1 MTFAQLVAEALA
13 ARSVTDAFGIPGAVL
28 LDFLYQA
35 AEKGVRPRMAYN
47 EQSAAFSACGY
58 AQEKGWGCAFATKG
72 PGATNLLT
80 GMADAY
86 CEGARVLFLTA
97 HAGPRDRGG
106 RRLATNQEVDV
117 VAMASPV
124 AVVSERVDTMAEAL
138 SALGRAL
145 AALDAPRGGPA
156 LLDVR
161 AGLWS
166 EEVKGDVPDV
176 RPAAPRC
183 DGAGALDAR
192 VRSFLAEAERP
203 LVLVGQGART
213 VDDSARRYLASL
225 GVPVVSSRPAVDV
238 AASMPLYL
246 GYVGSRG
253 SRAANAALARASH
266 LLVLG
271 NRLGFPDASASFRP
285 VIDRMRVMR
294 LDADE
299 AELARSFG
307 AEVRAVDLRAF
318 LSAVAL
324 PAAPSAPSP
333 ERRAWLAECEATRA
347 SLAGADTTAPVSDLM
362 ALLEGLDPEARI
374 AVDIGNNSHWLS
386 IATVELGLANRQ
398 LHSHSFG
405 ALGSALGRAIG
416 AALAGAPHV
425 VCTVGDQGLQMNSQ
439 ELQLVRDLDL
449 PITVVILNNATSG
462 MIRDRE
468 VDRPGFLLTTAD
480 SGYGTPDF
488 AALAAAYGLPYTRAA
503 DLATSARPALDRLRA
518 PLVVELP
525 VDATIEARPNLPAG
539 APLECQV
546 PPVPGRRVEAPAAL
560 ATDAPTQ
567 EGA

>member
-13 ARSVTDAFGIPGAVL
+13 ARSVADAFGIPGAVL

-203 LVLVGQGART
+203 LVLVGQGVRT
-213 VDDSARRYLASL
+213 ADDSARRYLASL

-238 AASMPLYL
+238 AAGMPCYL

-285 VIDRMRVMR
+285 VIDRMRFMR

-307 AEVRAVDLRAF
+307 AEARAVDLRAF
-318 LSAVAL
+318 FSAVV
-324 PAAPSAPSP
+324 PAASPAPSP
-333 ERRAWLAECEATRA
+333 ERCAWLAECEATCA

-362 ALLEGLDPEARI
+362 ALLEGLDPEARL

-386 IATVELGLANRQ
+386 IATVELGLANHQ

-488 AALAAAYGLPYTRAA
+488 AALAAAYGLPYARAA
-503 DLATSARPALDRLRA
+503 NLATSARPALDRLRA

-546 PPVPGRRVEAPAAL
+546 PPVPGRRVEAPAAP

>member
-138 SALGRAL
+138 SALDRAL
-145 AALDAPRGGPA
+145 AALDAPRGGPV

-183 DGAGALDAR
+183 EGAGALDAR
-192 VRSFLAEAERP
+192 VRSFLAGAARP

-213 VDDSARRYLASL
+213 ADDSARRYLASL

-238 AASMPLYL
+238 AAGTPCYL

-318 LSAVAL
+318 FSAVAL

-333 ERRAWLAECEATRA
+333 EHRAWLAECEATRA
-347 SLAGADTTAPVSDLM
+347 SLAGADATAPVSDLM

-398 LHSHSFG
+398 FHSHSFG

-468 VDRPGFLLTTAD
+468 VERGAFLLTTAD

-488 AALAAAYGLPYTRAA
+488 AALAAAYGLPYARAA

-546 PPVPGRRVEAPAAL
+546 PTVPVAAPRAAS
-560 ATDAPTQ
+560 ATEPSTPK
-567 EGA
+567 GA

>member
-145 AALDAPRGGPA
+145 AALDVPRGGPA

-192 VRSFLAEAERP
+192 VRSFLDEAERP

-213 VDDSARRYLASL
+213 ADDSARRYLASL
-225 GVPVVSSRPAVDV
+225 GAPVVSSRPAVDV
-238 AASMPLYL
+238 AAGMPLYL

-294 LDADE
+294 LDADG

-318 LSAVAL
+318 FSAAAP
-324 PAAPSAPSP
+324 PAAPSAPSS

-347 SLAGADTTAPVSDLM
+347 SLAGADATAPVSDLM
-362 ALLEGLDPEARI
+362 ALLEGLDPDARI

-425 VCTVGDQGLQMNSQ
+425 VCAVGDQGLQMNSQ

-449 PITVVILNNATSG
+449 PVTVVILNNATSG

-468 VDRPGFLLTTAD
+468 VERGVFLLTTAD

-488 AALAAAYGLPYTRAA
+488 AALAAAYGLPYVRAA

-546 PPVPGRRVEAPAAL
+546 PPVPIRPAAPGAPR
-560 ATDAPTQ
+560 AT
-567 EGA
+567 GASTSKGA

>member
-176 RPAAPRC
+176 RPPAPRC

-203 LVLVGQGART
+203 LVLVGQGARMA
-213 VDDSARRYLASL
+213 DDSARRYLASL

-238 AASMPLYL
+238 AAGMSLYL

-307 AEVRAVDLRAF
+307 AEARAVDLRAF
-318 LSAVAL
+318 FSAVV
-324 PAAPSAPSP
+324 PAASPAPSP
-333 ERRAWLAECEATRA
+333 ERCAWLAECEATCA

-362 ALLEGLDPEARI
+362 ALLEGLDPEARL

-468 VDRPGFLLTTAD
+468 VDRSGFLLTTAD

-488 AALAAAYGLPYTRAA
+488 AALAAAYGLPYARAA
-503 DLATSARPALDRLRA
+503 NLATSARPALDRLRA

-546 PPVPGRRVEAPAAL
+546 PPVPGRRVEAPADP

>member
-13 ARSVTDAFGIPGAVL
+13 ARSVADIFGIPGAVL

-161 AGLWS
+161 ACLWS

-213 VDDSARRYLASL
+213 ADDSARRYLASL

-238 AASMPLYL
+238 AAGMPLYL

-307 AEVRAVDLRAF
+307 AEVRAFDLRAF
-318 LSAVAL
+318 FSAVAL
-324 PAAPSAPSP
+324 PAVPSAPSP

-347 SLAGADTTAPVSDLM
+347 SLAGADATAPVSDLM
-362 ALLEGLDPEARI
+362 ALLEGLDPDARI

-439 ELQLVRDLDL
+439 ELQLVRDHGRHPQQRHLGHDPRPRGREGRL
-449 PITVVILNNATSG
+449 PAH
-462 MIRDRE
+462 DR
-468 VDRPGFLLTTAD
+468 
-480 SGYGTPDF
+480 
-488 AALAAAYGLPYTRAA
+488 
-503 DLATSARPALDRLRA
+503 RLRIRHA
-518 PLVVELP
+518 
-525 VDATIEARPNLPAG
+525 
-539 APLECQV
+539 
-546 PPVPGRRVEAPAAL
+546 
-560 ATDAPTQ
+560 
-567 EGA
+567 

>member
-124 AVVSERVDTMAEAL
+124 AVVSERVDTMDEAL
-138 SALGRAL
+138 DALGRAL

-161 AGLWS
+161 ASLWS
-166 EEVKGDVPDV
+166 TEITGDVPDV

-183 DGAGALDAR
+183 DGAQALDAR
-192 VRSFLAEAERP
+192 IRAFLAGAARP

-213 VDDSARRYLASL
+213 ADDSARRYLASL

-238 AASMPLYL
+238 AAGTPCYL

-253 SRAANAALARASH
+253 SRAANRALARATH

-285 VIDRMRVMR
+285 VIDRMRIMR

-307 AEVRAVDLRAF
+307 AEVRACDLRAF
-318 LSAVAL
+318 F
-324 PAAPSAPSP
+324 PAAMPAATPAPSP
-333 ERRAWLAECEATRA
+333 EHRAWLAECEATRT
-347 SLAGADTTAPVSDLM
+347 SLAGADDTAPVSDLM
-362 ALLEGLDPEARI
+362 ALLEGLDPEARL

-449 PITVVILNNATSG
+449 PITVVVLNNATSG

-468 VDRPGFLLTTAD
+468 VERGAFLLTTAD

-488 AALAAAYGLPYTRAA
+488 ARLAAAYGLPYVRAA
-503 DLATSARPALDRLRA
+503 DLAPSARPALDRLRA

-546 PPVPGRRVEAPAAL
+546 PPVPAAAPRAAP
-560 ATDAPTQ
+560 ATDASTPK
-567 EGA
+567 GA

>member
-13 ARSVTDAFGIPGAVL
+13 ARSVADAFGIPGAVL

-176 RPAAPRC
+176 RPPAPRC

-203 LVLVGQGART
+203 LVLVGQGVRT
-213 VDDSARRYLASL
+213 ADDSARRYLASL

-238 AASMPLYL
+238 AAGMPCYL

-253 SRAANAALARASH
+253 SRAANAALARASQ

-307 AEVRAVDLRAF
+307 AEARAVDLRAF
-318 LSAVAL
+318 FSAVV
-324 PAAPSAPSP
+324 PAASPAPSP
-333 ERRAWLAECEATRA
+333 ERCAWLAECEATRA
-347 SLAGADTTAPVSDLM
+347 SLAGADATAPVSDLM
-362 ALLEGLDPEARI
+362 ALLEGLDPEARL

-398 LHSHSFG
+398 LHTHSFG

-449 PITVVILNNATSG
+449 PITVVVLNNATSG

-488 AALAAAYGLPYTRAA
+488 AGLAAAYGLPYVRAA

-546 PPVPGRRVEAPAAL
+546 PPVPGRRVEAPAAP

>member
-13 ARSVTDAFGIPGAVL
+13 ARSVADAFGIPGAVL

-176 RPAAPRC
+176 RPPASRC

-213 VDDSARRYLASL
+213 ADDSARRYLASL
-225 GVPVVSSRPAVDV
+225 GAPVVSSRPAVDV
-238 AASMPLYL
+238 AAGMPCYL

-307 AEVRAVDLRAF
+307 AEARAVDLRAF
-318 LSAVAL
+318 FSAVA
-324 PAAPSAPSP
+324 PAASPAPSP
-333 ERRAWLAECEATRA
+333 KHRAWLAECEATRA
-347 SLAGADTTAPVSDLM
+347 SLAGADATAPVSDLM
-362 ALLEGLDPEARI
+362 ALLEGLDPEARL

-449 PITVVILNNATSG
+449 PITVVVLNNATSG

-468 VDRPGFLLTTAD
+468 VERGAFLLTTAD

-488 AALAAAYGLPYTRAA
+488 ARLAAAYGLPYVRAA

-546 PPVPGRRVEAPAAL
+546 PPVPIRPAAPGAPR
-560 ATDAPTQ
+560 ATDASTPK
-567 EGA
+567 GA

>member
-13 ARSVTDAFGIPGAVL
+13 ARSVADAFGIPGAVL

-176 RPAAPRC
+176 RPPASRC

-213 VDDSARRYLASL
+213 ADGSARRYLASL

-238 AASMPLYL
+238 AAGMPLYL

-307 AEVRAVDLRAF
+307 AEVRAVDLRSF
-318 LSAVAL
+318 FPAVA
-324 PAAPSAPSP
+324 PAASPAPSP
-333 ERRAWLAECEATRA
+333 KHRAWLAECEATRA
-347 SLAGADTTAPVSDLM
+347 SLAGADATAPVSDLM

-449 PITVVILNNATSG
+449 PVTVVILNNATSG

-488 AALAAAYGLPYTRAA
+488 AGLAAAYGLPYVRAA

>member
-183 DGAGALDAR
+183 DGAQALDAR
-192 VRSFLAEAERP
+192 IRAFLAEAERP
-203 LVLVGQGART
+203 LVLVGQGARMA
-213 VDDSARRYLASL
+213 DD
-225 GVPVVSSRPAVDV
+225 VSSRPAVDV
-238 AASMPLYL
+238 AAGMSLYL

-307 AEVRAVDLRAF
+307 AEARACDLRAF
-318 LSAVAL
+318 FSAVAL

-347 SLAGADTTAPVSDLM
+347 SLVGADATAPVSDLM

-416 AALAGAPHV
+416 AVLAGAPHV

-488 AALAAAYGLPYTRAA
+488 AALAAAYGLPYARAA

-546 PPVPGRRVEAPAAL
+546 PPVPIRPAAPCAPR
-560 ATDAPTQ
+560 AT
-567 EGA
+567 GASTPKGA

>member
-203 LVLVGQGART
+203 LVLVGQGVRT
-213 VDDSARRYLASL
+213 ADDSARRYLASL

-238 AASMPLYL
+238 AAGMPCYL

-307 AEVRAVDLRAF
+307 AEARAVDLRAF
-318 LSAVAL
+318 FSAVV
-324 PAAPSAPSP
+324 PAASPAPSP
-333 ERRAWLAECEATRA
+333 ERCAWLAECEATCA

-362 ALLEGLDPEARI
+362 ALLEGLDPEARL

-449 PITVVILNNATSG
+449 PVTVVILNNATSG

-468 VDRPGFLLTTAD
+468 VERGAFLLTTAD

-488 AALAAAYGLPYTRAA
+488 ARLAAAYGLPYVRAA

-546 PPVPGRRVEAPAAL
+546 PPVPGRRVEAPAAP